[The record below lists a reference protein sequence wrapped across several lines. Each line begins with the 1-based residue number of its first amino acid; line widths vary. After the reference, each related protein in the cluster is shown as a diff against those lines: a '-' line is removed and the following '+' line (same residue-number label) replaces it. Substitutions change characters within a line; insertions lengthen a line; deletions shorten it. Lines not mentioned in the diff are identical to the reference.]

1 MSKHDKTM
9 QHLGMV
15 RDLLGAAFF
24 VAFIYFVLLA
34 GHAFGF

>member
-9 QHLGMV
+9 EALALA
-15 RDLLGAAFF
+15 RDFLGALFI
-24 VAFIYFVLLA
+24 VACTYFALLA

>member
-9 QHLGMV
+9 QHLGMI
-15 RDLLGAAFF
+15 RDFLGALF
-24 VAFIYFVLLA
+24 VVACTYFALLA